1 VKTRSNLSASVIP
14 TRRYPSR
21 RWYYSNKDE
30 SWYYHGPRKRVVPN
44 LSPDFDKTVD
54 PALQPLVDYLH
65 LRRISTTPSCEGHF
79 SSVEEFEPIWKK
91 ISSDSEVI
99 RTRGLPV
106 SDVETG
112 EKFLFKNKDYR
123 IPWENYESF
132 WEEAGTSQSQG
143 YIGFYVR
150 DTDYVRSLRHLITEP
165 SLYNYFRESGSV
177 DKHILFTIGVRKTN
191 SEDQSK
197 EWNKWLVAIQQ
208 AFLGVY

>member
-1 VKTRSNLSASVIP
+1 MDS
-14 TRRYPSR
+14 
-21 RWYYSNKDE
+21 
-30 SWYYHGPRKRVVPN
+30 
-44 LSPDFDKTVD
+44 
-54 PALQPLVDYLH
+54 
-65 LRRISTTPSCEGHF
+65 SCEGHF